1 MKVTF
6 YQLVMYF
13 CLYFVLGMLSS
24 KGCSCA
30 NHHLE
35 QIVTFA
41 GGNVILPCS
50 LKIPNNGDMPTVE
63 WSKEG
68 LKPNVVFL
76 YRNGFETFEMKNPA
90 FEFRTSLFMREVK
103 NGNVSLRISN
113 VRISDEGIY
122 QCLIIQRNRTREA
135 KEMQLVVTALSD
147 PRLSVDSDK
156 NGRMT
161 VACEATCWLPAP
173 LMAIVDEKENNITD
187 TVEIQGAH
195 NTECYTVRQTATVQS
210 HKNRVVC
217 RVEQPQTNQSR
228 TAEILLSV
236 SAPWMWS
243 DFQIAVFS
251 VEVIASVCLFGSFV
265 FCVWWACSKYAGKKQ
280 LPQRISSDHELMDVT
295 CESTNLLNPPSMTD
309 GAYNAANII
318 IKTLRTEV
326 AELKSENFKKDETI
340 LKLLGKFQSTTVVT
354 EHNPLRRSSESS
366 LDYPQHLIS
375 SNHNTQTGKIQ
386 GPLTHLNLGNFF
398 KMIGLK
404 HEDQNQSAS
413 LGPGR
418 GKHRTV
424 RQHSCPALLV
434 FSTSAAAVYS
444 DEKSDFCSRITP
456 QTNPGMN
463 TCLVSRRHSLGL
475 PPSFQAKHRYT
486 PLPHLPEH

>member
-6 YQLVMYF
+6 YQLVMYC
-13 CLYFVLGMLSS
+13 CLYFVLGILSS

-30 NHHLE
+30 NHLLE

-50 LKIPNNGDMPTVE
+50 LKIPDNGDMPTVE

-122 QCLIIQRNRTREA
+122 QCLIIQRNGTREA
-135 KEMQLVVTALSD
+135 KEMQLVVAALSD
-147 PRLSVDSDK
+147 PRLSVDSDE

-236 SAPWMWS
+236 SAHWMWS

-251 VEVIASVCLFGSFV
+251 VEVIASVCLFGSCV
-265 FCVWWACSKYAGKKQ
+265 FCVWWACSKY
-280 LPQRISSDHELMDVT
+280 
-295 CESTNLLNPPSMTD
+295 
-309 GAYNAANII
+309 
-318 IKTLRTEV
+318 
-326 AELKSENFKKDETI
+326 
-340 LKLLGKFQSTTVVT
+340 
-354 EHNPLRRSSESS
+354 
-366 LDYPQHLIS
+366 
-375 SNHNTQTGKIQ
+375 
-386 GPLTHLNLGNFF
+386 
-398 KMIGLK
+398 
-404 HEDQNQSAS
+404 
-413 LGPGR
+413 
-418 GKHRTV
+418 
-424 RQHSCPALLV
+424 
-434 FSTSAAAVYS
+434 
-444 DEKSDFCSRITP
+444 
-456 QTNPGMN
+456 
-463 TCLVSRRHSLGL
+463 
-475 PPSFQAKHRYT
+475 
-486 PLPHLPEH
+486 